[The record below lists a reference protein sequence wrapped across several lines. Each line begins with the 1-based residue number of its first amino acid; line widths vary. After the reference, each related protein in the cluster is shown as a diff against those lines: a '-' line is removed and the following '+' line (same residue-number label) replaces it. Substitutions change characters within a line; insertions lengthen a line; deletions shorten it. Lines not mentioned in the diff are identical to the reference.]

1 MTMPISISMRRA
13 LGTAMVVLTGAACG
27 GSSTAPTPDP
37 WAAVDSVAR
46 ASAATVGV
54 TRFGLTVYDANDQ
67 VVFTRSYGGFTPD
80 ERVAVA
86 SASKM
91 IAGLVLFDV
100 IRSGQ
105 LSLGSTTGTVLG
117 WSGLKGTITLRHLLS
132 FTSGLTP
139 NHPCLL
145 LPNLTTAQCV
155 ALIEQT
161 TLTAAPGTRYDYGG
175 THLAVAARM
184 AEVVTGKDWNAL
196 YRERLADPL
205 GLPAAATFFTAP
217 RQANG
222 TTNPLTSGGLRASM
236 NEYAPMLAT
245 IFHRGVYRNR
255 TVGTTALFDAQG
267 IEPFPDV
274 IVGESPA
281 VRAGYAYRYGL
292 TAWLEC
298 STPATGCAEFSSPG
312 AFGFTPWIDRTTGYY
327 AILGMEYGDAGD
339 GDPSPGLGMEAQLKP
354 VIRKALQR

>member
-1 MTMPISISMRRA
+1 MIAA
-13 LGTAMVVLTGAACG
+13 LVACG
-27 GSSTAPTPDP
+27 GSASTAPAADV
-37 WAAVDSVAR
+37 WAPVDSVAR
-46 ASAATVGV
+46 ASAAAAGV
-54 TRFGLTVYDANDQ
+54 TRFGLSVYDANDRL
-67 VVFTRSYGGFTPD
+67 VFSRGYGGFTAD

-105 LSLGSTTGTVLG
+105 LSLGSTTGSVLG
-117 WSGLKGTITLRHLLS
+117 WSGVRGTITVRHLLS
-132 FTSGLTP
+132 FTSGLEP
-139 NHPCLL
+139 NTGCLL
-145 LPNLTTAQCV
+145 LPSLTTAQCV

-161 TLTAAPGTRYDYGG
+161 PLVALPGTRYDYGG

-184 AEVVTGKDWNAL
+184 AEVATGRDWNAL

-205 GLPAAATFFTAP
+205 GLPAGVTFFTSP

-236 NEYAPMLAT
+236 NEYAQLLAT
-245 IFHRGVYRNR
+245 VFHRGVYRNR
-255 TVGTTALFDAQG
+255 TVGTTALFDAQSV
-267 IEPFPDV
+267 EPYPTV
-274 IVGESPA
+274 VVGESPA
-281 VRAGYAYRYGL
+281 VRAGFTYRYGL

-312 AFGFTPWIDRTTGYY
+312 AFGFTPWIDRATGYY
-327 AILGMEYGDAGD
+327 AILGMEEGGADD
-339 GDPSPGLGMEAQLKP
+339 GQPSPGLGIEAQLKP
-354 VIRKALQR
+354 AIRRALSR